1 MLMKSDI
8 NPFESQEV
16 KPYRNDPRISAM
28 TDLVEAYQRDDL
40 ERYESILQNNKDLL
54 ADPFISENI
63 DEVTRNVRTKSILK
77 LVAPYTRFTM
87 SFIAQRLRISEAEV
101 EDIIGF
107 LIVDGKLKGRIDQS
121 RGTVEIERKPD
132 VTRMHALQQWTS
144 AIKSLWTTVLS
155 ESDGFK
161 VEEMPTLGGFAAQPS
176 FSDMSHMSFD
186 RRPGNA
192 GRFRGAPK
200 TGQVRM
206 SSK

>member
-1 MLMKSDI
+1 MKSDI

-28 TDLVEAYQRDDL
+28 TDLVEAYQHDDL

-54 ADPFISENI
+54 ADTFISENI

-132 VTRMHALQQWTS
+132 VTRMHALQEWTS
-144 AIKSLWTTVLS
+144 AIDSLWTTVLS
-155 ESDGFK
+155 ECEGFK
-161 VEEMPTLGGFAAQPS
+161 VEEMPTLGGFLAQPS
-176 FSDMSHMSFD
+176 LSEMPHMDFD
-186 RRPGNA
+186 RRSGNT
-192 GRFRGAPK
+192 GRFRGGPK
-200 TGQVRM
+200 TGQMRT

>member
-1 MLMKSDI
+1 MLKYLVLTVMLMKSDI

-28 TDLVEAYQRDDL
+28 TDLVEAYQRDDI
-40 ERYESILQNNKDLL
+40 ERYESILQSNKDLL

-87 SFIAQRLRISEAEV
+87 SFVAQRLKVSEAEV
-101 EDIIGF
+101 EDIITF

-132 VTRMHALQQWTS
+132 IMRMHALQKWTS
-144 AIKSLWTTVLS
+144 AIQSLWTTVLFDS
-155 ESDGFK
+155 AGFR
-161 VEEMPTLGGFAAQPS
+161 VEE
-176 FSDMSHMSFD
+176 
-186 RRPGNA
+186 
-192 GRFRGAPK
+192 
-200 TGQVRM
+200 
-206 SSK
+206 